1 MGENQDS
8 GESEEPYQFPSD
20 ELEAI
25 KGEIHASAQRAYL
38 MYAIRWT
45 IGLALTWLITW
56 YWPQLHWL
64 WWVTL
69 IAAAL
74 SLVFLLVGDY
84 VIRRKVAQSE
94 ARMTKLRESISTY
107 EDDKSDVR

>member
-1 MGENQDS
+1 MDDDRGARKT
-8 GESEEPYQFPSD
+8 EEPYQFPSD

-25 KGEIHASAQRAYL
+25 KGEFHASAQRAYL

-45 IGLALTWLITW
+45 IGLALTWLITS

-64 WWVTL
+64 WWITL

-74 SLVFLLVGDY
+74 SLVFLLIGDY
-84 VIRRKVAQSE
+84 AIRQKVAQSE
-94 ARMTKLRESISTY
+94 ARMTEIRDSIRDY
-107 EDDKSDVR
+107 DDSDSDVR